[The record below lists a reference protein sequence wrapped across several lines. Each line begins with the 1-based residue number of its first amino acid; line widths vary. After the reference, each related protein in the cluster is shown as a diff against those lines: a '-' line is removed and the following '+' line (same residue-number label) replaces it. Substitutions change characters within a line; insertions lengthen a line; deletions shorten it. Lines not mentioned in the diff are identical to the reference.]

1 MVGTTC
7 AAMQHHSTEDQNNQL
22 HRFENLKNT
31 QQNINMDFKSTESSW
46 ETNILNTSYSLLT
59 Q

>member
-22 HRFENLKNT
+22 HRLENLKNT
-31 QQNINMDFKSTESSW
+31 QQNINMDFKSTESSLASGFSAS
-46 ETNILNTSYSLLT
+46 ILTSHLV
-59 Q
+59 